1 MKIYLIFALLMM
13 KLVRN
18 WIVNVDYSDLEC
30 NVVI

>member
-1 MKIYLIFALLMM
+1 MM

-18 WIVNVDYSDLEC
+18 WIVNIGYSEFEC